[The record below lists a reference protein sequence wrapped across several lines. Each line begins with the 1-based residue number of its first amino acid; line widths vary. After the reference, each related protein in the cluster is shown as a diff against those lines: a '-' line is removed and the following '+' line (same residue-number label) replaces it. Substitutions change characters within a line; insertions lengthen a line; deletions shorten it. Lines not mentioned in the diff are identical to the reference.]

1 MRMRKRSG
9 VAPPLEQVA
18 GNGLLHRRA
27 LLGSGIALAGALGTG
42 ASLTGAAAEP
52 LTEPEWSLEPG
63 AVTPLLQTP
72 SRFEKN
78 VVRNLSNPKGDPR
91 TQHAR
96 TPHQMLNG
104 TITPNSLHFTILHSG
119 IPDIDPEQH
128 RLVIHGM
135 VKQPLEY
142 TVDALMRYPMVT
154 RKYFVECGGNSA
166 PMFSD
171 EPVQA
176 PVGLLHGL
184 ASCAEWTGVPLS
196 TLLDEAGADPK
207 AKWML
212 AEGADSLAV
221 TRSVPMKKAYED
233 AMIALYQNGERI
245 MPGNGY
251 PMRLLLPFLNLKTI
265 NQRKGKQHSADA
277 ILNGLRGPL
286 MGLTDVQAFPFLPPA
301 IAGVSSLGG
310 FTFEVQDEGGNSLQE
325 LYNVTQ
331 KLTREGNTSKDLS
344 GLFSPFTAND
354 PQFVVNIDREKARS
368 LQVPIQQIT
377 DALQVYMGSAYIN
390 DFDFNNRS
398 YRVYVQAAQSFRR
411 QPRDIRNL
419 YVRSDTGAMIP
430 LDNVVHISEGNIA
443 AGDHPLQPL
452 PLRRNRWRSSSRPQL
467 WPGHSSHGCRR
478 QERLASR
485 VQLFVVWPFAGGDP
499 LRRPVSHA
507 VRAGPAAGLPHAVGA
522 I

>member
-251 PMRLLLPFLNLKTI
+251 PMRLLLPGYEGNMNTKFVRRIKVI
-265 NQRKGKQHSADA
+265 NQPAMTFYETRNYSPLLPDGKAYRFYFVNEVKSFIVQPSFGYALKGPGYYEISGIAYSGSGAIAKVLVSADGGKSWGEA
-277 ILNGLRGPL
+277 VLDEPVSPKAFTRFRMPWRWDGQPTVLTSRAWDDSGAVQPLRADFVAVRGQTKTPVKSPL
-286 MGLTDVQAFPFLPPA
+286 AFPNNHY
-301 IAGVSSLGG
+301 
-310 FTFEVQDEGGNSLQE
+310 NSL
-325 LYNVTQ
+325 
-331 KLTREGNTSKDLS
+331 TSW
-344 GLFSPFTAND
+344 G
-354 PQFVVNIDREKARS
+354 IDGKGEIKH
-368 LQVPIQQIT
+368 
-377 DALQVYMGSAYIN
+377 
-390 DFDFNNRS
+390 
-398 YRVYVQAAQSFRR
+398 VYV
-411 QPRDIRNL
+411 
-419 YVRSDTGAMIP
+419 
-430 LDNVVHISEGNIA
+430 
-443 AGDHPLQPL
+443 
-452 PLRRNRWRSSSRPQL
+452 
-467 WPGHSSHGCRR
+467 
-478 QERLASR
+478 
-485 VQLFVVWPFAGGDP
+485 
-499 LRRPVSHA
+499 
-507 VRAGPAAGLPHAVGA
+507 
-522 I
+522 

>member
-1 MRMRKRSG
+1 MRMRKRG

-72 SRFEKN
+72 SHFEKN

-184 ASCAEWTGVPLS
+184 TSCAEWTGVPLS

-251 PMRLLLPFLNLKTI
+251 PMRLLLPGYEGNMNTKFVRRIKVI
-265 NQRKGKQHSADA
+265 NQPAMTFYETRNYSPLLPDGKAYRFYFVNEVKSFIVQPSFGYALKGPGFYEISGIAYSGSGAIAKVLVSADGGKSWGEA
-277 ILNGLRGPL
+277 VLDEPVSPKAFTRFRMPWRWDGQPTILTSRAWDDSGAVQPLRADFVAVRGQTKTPVKSPL
-286 MGLTDVQAFPFLPPA
+286 AFPNNHY
-301 IAGVSSLGG
+301 
-310 FTFEVQDEGGNSLQE
+310 NSL
-325 LYNVTQ
+325 
-331 KLTREGNTSKDLS
+331 TSW
-344 GLFSPFTAND
+344 A
-354 PQFVVNIDREKARS
+354 IDSKGEIKH
-368 LQVPIQQIT
+368 
-377 DALQVYMGSAYIN
+377 
-390 DFDFNNRS
+390 
-398 YRVYVQAAQSFRR
+398 VYV
-411 QPRDIRNL
+411 
-419 YVRSDTGAMIP
+419 
-430 LDNVVHISEGNIA
+430 
-443 AGDHPLQPL
+443 
-452 PLRRNRWRSSSRPQL
+452 
-467 WPGHSSHGCRR
+467 
-478 QERLASR
+478 
-485 VQLFVVWPFAGGDP
+485 
-499 LRRPVSHA
+499 
-507 VRAGPAAGLPHAVGA
+507 
-522 I
+522 